1 MPSTQ
6 PFLHDAA
13 LDIRSLKRLH
23 RVGLLA
29 ILLIAAI
36 VAIGVAAL
44 EYSARWVQH
53 TREVLRTVREL
64 QTSLLQIESRALQTA
79 VIQRPALRIDDSA
92 SSDNAARDSA
102 AGASDSVSRRFS
114 ASVSPSR
121 TEVDAHMTR
130 LLSLTADNATQQDRA
145 RRLAEAVGRW
155 AEERSALLRGDS
167 AVAIDA
173 PTAALQQ
180 VLHEFQTAESNLY
193 GLRVAR
199 QQRWRATL
207 VVVVMAALALAAF
220 ALHRMTRDLLQEAG
234 TRVRVQAERDRTKA
248 LLDFAL
254 DRSPLAVA
262 VLEADNSLR
271 VANDAWTALAPSIH
285 IDAGAGTAAGAS
297 ENGLL
302 LSPELEAVL
311 ARVRRTGEPAIA
323 EIVFEEEGAARGR
336 TLLVSA
342 HRIESESDS
351 AVGLVLLDLSEQRW
365 LETQLRHA
373 QRMEALGRL
382 AGGVAHDI
390 NNVVTAI
397 IGFTDM
403 AIAGVRSPDGLSQV
417 DGDLQQV
424 RRAADRAA
432 VMAKQLLSF
441 SRQRPSHERPIDVS
455 DVVHDIEPML
465 RRILGSH
472 VQFHVQAAPTGW
484 AVHADPGQIE
494 QVVLNLAINARD
506 AMERGGELTISVHTQ
521 DRAEM
526 QRASEERLWHH
537 AASSND
543 MSQGMVEGICLTV
556 RDTGSGIPPAVQA
569 RMFDPFFTTKAEG
582 KGTGLGLATVRQIVD
597 DLGGFVT
604 IQSRADEGTAIS
616 VYLPRTPANP
626 EPLRFRESRTTSSAR
641 SGSVLV
647 AEDDR
652 DVRYLIE
659 HVLSDAGYTVHT
671 ARNGREALSA
681 IERSTSRYHLLL
693 TDLVMPDV
701 GGVGLGSHAL
711 VEKRVGR
718 VLYMS
723 GYAADSYGE
732 QTALPSHVRFL
743 AKPFS
748 PAELLAA
755 VDEAMHG
762 DAEDNLSNSV

>member
-6 PFLHDAA
+6 PFAHNAA
-13 LDIRSLKRLH
+13 PDIRRLKRLH

-29 ILLIAAI
+29 ILLIATI
-36 VAIGVAAL
+36 VAVGVAAL

-64 QTSLLQIESRALQTA
+64 QSGLLQIESRALQTA
-79 VIQRPALRIDDSA
+79 VIQRPAPRIDDGGTSG
-92 SSDNAARDSA
+92 NAARASTTR
-102 AGASDSVSRRFS
+102 ASDSVSRLPR
-114 ASVSPSR
+114 ASVSAPR
-121 TEVDAHMTR
+121 TDVDAHMTR
-130 LLSLTADNATQQDRA
+130 LLSLTADNDTQQERA
-145 RRLAEAVGRW
+145 RRLAEAVDRW

-207 VVVVMAALALAAF
+207 VVVVMAALTLVAF
-220 ALHRMTRDLLQEAG
+220 ALHRMTRGLLQEAG
-234 TRVRVQAERDRTKA
+234 ARVRVQAERDRTQA

-262 VLEADNSLR
+262 VLEADNDLR
-271 VANDAWTALAPSIH
+271 VANDAWSALAPSMH
-285 IDAGAGTAAGAS
+285 IGAGAGTSHHGS
-297 ENGLL
+297 L
-302 LSPELEAVL
+302 LSPELEAVV
-311 ARVRRTGEPAIA
+311 ARVRRTGEPAITEMA
-323 EIVFEEEGAARGR
+323 FEEEGAARGR

-397 IGFTDM
+397 VGFTDM
-403 AIAGVRSPDGLSQV
+403 AIAGVRSPDDLSQV

-472 VQFHVQAAPTGW
+472 VQFHVQAASTGW
-484 AVHADPGQIE
+484 AVRADPGQIE

-506 AMERGGELTISVHTQ
+506 AMERGGELTISVSTQ
-521 DRAEM
+521 DRA
-526 QRASEERLWHH
+526 QIQTAAGKRAWHNA
-537 AASSND
+537 AASNEVD
-543 MSQGMVEGICLTV
+543 PGMVEGVCLTV
-556 RDTGSGIPPAVQA
+556 RDTGSGIPPSVQA

-597 DLGGFVT
+597 ELGGFVT

-626 EPLRFRESRTTSSAR
+626 EPLRFRASRTTPRAR

-659 HVLSDAGYTVHT
+659 HVLSDAGYVVHT

-681 IERSTSRYHLLL
+681 IERSTARYHLLL

-711 VEKRVGR
+711 VEERVGR

-743 AKPFS
+743 SKPFS

-755 VDEAMHG
+755 VDEAMH
-762 DAEDNLSNSV
+762 EDIHDDPSNSV